1 MFYRVSDAKGT
12 KDRIYSV
19 EKINY
24 ITRDNNKIHVFY
36 ESWSNELTA
45 GSIEE
50 AEEFMGSMHKL
61 LNKKGIFRR
70 LLDIFI

>member
-1 MFYRVSDAKGT
+1 MFYRVSDAKGK

-24 ITRDNNKIHVFY
+24 ITRDGNEIRVFY

-45 GSIEE
+45 GSSEE

-70 LLDIFI
+70 LLGILI

>member
-1 MFYRVSDAKGT
+1 MLYRVSDAKGT

-45 GSIEE
+45 GSSEE
-50 AEEFMGSMHKL
+50 AEEFMGSLHKL
-61 LNKKGIFRR
+61 LNNKEIFRR